1 MILRFFAIFLIATL
15 GACASTP
22 VGQGSDVT
30 LVESTELPPPTRAD
44 LISATAAYVI
54 GPYDKLRIDVFGIED
69 LNREVQID
77 ASGRLSFPL
86 IGTVEAAG
94 LTPEEL
100 AAEIRGRLNGE
111 FVRDPQVSVNLVE
124 TVSQVVTVDGEVK
137 APGLYPVVGRMTLMR
152 AVATAGGTAEFAK
165 LSDVVIFREVDG
177 QQLVGLYNL
186 AGIRRG
192 NYSDPQVYANDV
204 VIVSTSRARK
214 LFKDILQGS
223 SLITTPIIVATRR
236 N

>member
-1 MILRFFAIFLIATL
+1 MISRFFAILLFAALT
-15 GACASTP
+15 ACASAP
-22 VGQGSDVT
+22 VGEGSNVT

-44 LISATAAYVI
+44 LISAAAPYLI

-94 LTPEEL
+94 RTPEEV
-100 AAEIRGRLNGE
+100 AAEIRNRLNGQ
-111 FVRDPQVSVNLVE
+111 FVRDPQVTVNLVE
-124 TVSQVVTVDGEVK
+124 TVSQVITVDGEVQ

-152 AVATAGGTAEFAK
+152 AVATAGGTSEFAK
-165 LSDVVIFREVDG
+165 LGDVIIFREVNG
-177 QQLVGLYNL
+177 EQLVGLYNL
-186 AGIRRG
+186 GGIRRG

-204 VIVSTSRARK
+204 VIVSTSRARR

-236 N
+236 